1 MIGKK
6 FFLTQGHRLID
17 YSKRITFPGFEGA
30 SLYDVLRFLFDSIL
44 NGDILNRSASM
55 AFSFFLAL
63 FPAIIFLFS
72 LIPYIPVDDFQANL
86 LGQIQMVLPAPAY
99 QFAQQ
104 TIEELVTHSR
114 LDLLSFGFLA
124 SIFFASNGVN
134 AMIDNFN
141 NSIHVVKRRS
151 ILSMRLTS
159 IYLVFML
166 GTLIIIS
173 IILLLFGTSIISLL
187 GSYDLIQPA
196 TEYMLLIVNWVITIG
211 FIYFSVSFFY
221 FYGPNKRSRWKF
233 FSTGSS
239 LATLL
244 IILVSIVFGEYVNQ
258 FGTYNKIYGSIGA
271 MMVILLWIY
280 FNCVVLV
287 LGFELNVSLKKVNLS
302 GLN

>member
-1 MIGKK
+1 MSFKK
-6 FFLTQGHRLID
+6 ILHKQLKQVVG
-17 YSKRITFPGFEGA
+17 YSKKITFPGFNKA
-30 SLYDVLRFLFDSIL
+30 SLYDVLKFLFDSII

-86 LGQIQMVLPAPAY
+86 LLQIQLVLPGPAY
-99 QFAQQ
+99 VFAQQ
-104 TIEELVTHSR
+104 TIEELVTNSR

-159 IYLVFML
+159 IYLIFML

-173 IILLLFGTSIISLL
+173 IVLLLFGTKIISLL

-196 TEYMLLIVNWVITIG
+196 TKIMLLFVNWIITIG

-221 FYGPNKRSRWKF
+221 YYGPNKRSRWRF
-233 FSTGSS
+233 LSAGSS
-239 LATLL
+239 LATFL
-244 IILVSIVFGEYVNQ
+244 IISVSVIFGEYVNQ

-280 FNCVVLV
+280 FNCVVLI
-287 LGFELNVSLKKVNLS
+287 LGFELNVSLKKVNS
-302 GLN
+302 ITLN